1 MDRDKLD
8 LWFLVGSRGTRSF
21 AGGILSVIISLYY
34 KSVFTSL
41 TLVGILL
48 GAGAIGVPLISFAT
62 GRYADKYGRKKL
74 LLLTI
79 ALLPAALIMLLVTAN
94 FYALI
99 LSAALGGFGIAGGL
113 VGGGVGAAVV
123 PMQSALLAEKTNA
136 GNRTLVF
143 SLFTVMSSITGS
155 VGAIASNLGDF
166 HSLFV
171 IALAFSAFSLIFAI
185 PIKENFRPKNRVV
198 PTDAGKE
205 GSGELSGPKE
215 VVKPLKSGRDKN
227 ENRTTIRK
235 FIITGAINGASQG
248 LIIQFL
254 PLILHYQMHLGQG
267 PIGDLFAV
275 GGFSSALFM
284 LAAPYMTEKLGFVR
298 FIVYSRALS
307 AAFMIYFPFATS
319 AILASIAYVIFTIF
333 RAIALPTQSSLMM
346 NLVDEETRANASGS
360 NQAARLIPSACA
372 APVSGVI
379 QDFLGYIIPFEIAFL
394 LSSLNIYLYLKFF
407 GKVAGANRH
416 EIIVHEG

>member
-8 LWFLVGSRGTRSF
+8 LWLLVGSRGTRSF

-41 TLVGILL
+41 TLVGVLL

-62 GRYADKYGRKKL
+62 GRFADRFGRKKL
-74 LLLTI
+74 LLVTL

-94 FYALI
+94 FYVLI

-123 PMQSALLAEKTNA
+123 PMQSALLAEKTNV

-155 VGAIASNLGDF
+155 LGALASNLGDF
-166 HSLFV
+166 HFLFV
-171 IALAFSAFSLIFAI
+171 IALTFSAFSFIFAV
-185 PIKENFRPKNRVV
+185 PIKEHFRPKNRARTIGV
-198 PTDAGKE
+198 DKE
-205 GSGELSGPKE
+205 GNVDHPEQKE
-215 VVKPLKSGRDKN
+215 AGNGFGRAEDKN
-227 ENRTTIRK
+227 ENRSIIRK

-254 PLILHYQMHLGQG
+254 PLILHYQMHMDQG
-267 PIGDLFAV
+267 LIGDLFAV
-275 GGFSSALFM
+275 GGFASAMFM

-298 FIVYSRALS
+298 FIVYSRLIS
-307 AAFMIYFPFATS
+307 AAFMIYFPFAS
-319 AILASIAYVIFTIF
+319 NAVLASVAYVFFTIF

-379 QDFLGYIIPFEIAFL
+379 QDFLGYIIPFEIAFAM
-394 LSSLNIYLYLKFF
+394 SALNVYLYLKFF
-407 GKVAGANRH
+407 DKIAAATRH
-416 EIIVHEG
+416 EVIVHEA